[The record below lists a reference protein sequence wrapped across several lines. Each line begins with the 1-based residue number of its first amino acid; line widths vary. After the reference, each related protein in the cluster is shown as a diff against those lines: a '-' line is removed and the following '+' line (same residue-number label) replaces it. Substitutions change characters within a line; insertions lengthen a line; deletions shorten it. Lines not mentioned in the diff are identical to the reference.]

1 MDFTP
6 IVNKLSVY
14 KLNCRHLKNAI
25 DQKKKKKKATVLK
38 CIFWASRE
46 YVIR

>member
-25 DQKKKKKKATVLK
+25 DQKKKKKKPQRSSVFFGQA
-38 CIFWASRE
+38 ASM
-46 YVIR
+46 